1 MPGIFTTILA
11 FFQAIPA
18 ITGGLTHFADTFYN
32 AKVAIVTKRIGGDVE
47 VAKAL
52 VSGIQVEGQ
61 TRVSFL
67 ETVSHSR
74 FLQWLVG
81 AFAGPWIIYGWK
93 VVVWDNIVCIVIWGV
108 AGFTPAIKGEV
119 ATWAPIVLTGIFGT
133 GSVMALGQMFYNR
146 KER

>member
-1 MPGIFTTILA
+1 MLTGILA

-18 ITGGLTHFADTFYN
+18 LMGGINHFTDTFYN
-32 AKVAIVTKRIGGDVE
+32 AKVAITSARIGGDVT
-47 VAKAL
+47 VAKQL
-52 VSGIQVEGQ
+52 VTGIVAEGQ
-61 TRVSFL
+61 VRVSFL
-67 ETVSHSR
+67 DTVSHSK
-74 FLQWLVG
+74 FLQWIVG
-81 AFAGPWIIYGWK
+81 GFAGPWIIYGWK
-93 VVVWDNIVCIVIWGV
+93 VIVWDNIVCFAIWGV

>member
-1 MPGIFTTILA
+1 MLTGILA
-11 FFQAIPA
+11 FFSAIPA
-18 ITGGLTHFADTFYN
+18 IMQGTTAFAQAFYN
-32 AKVAIVTKRIGGDVE
+32 AKVQITTARVGGDVS

-52 VSGIQVEGQ
+52 VAGINVEGQ

-74 FLQWLVG
+74 FLQFVVG
-81 AFAGPWIIYGWK
+81 GFAFPWIVYGNK
-93 VVVWDNIVCIVIWGV
+93 VIVWDNVICIMVWGV
-108 AGFTPAIKGEV
+108 AGFTPAIKGDV
-119 ATWAPIVLTGIFGT
+119 ATWAPIILGGVFGT